1 MPLPAAR
8 YRGFTDCTT
17 RVCDG
22 ISVSAVRIAI
32 INDSGNNT
40 ALANRAGIKGTAACR
55 QSGNETADQVVQI
68 SGPPWGNST
77 HPGIM
82 ASPGNSSSAFQ
93 NSAEGKWTGAGL
105 GSSMD
110 PSAGI
115 HSVAN
120 GQPGGAPTAVG
131 SGSPVISSGLGS
143 NQDFPSG
150 TDIGA
155 DPAAITSRPGTGIAG
170 PAGTDGPS
178 TLVTVTTPNRPGQDG
193 QPGAIDGDTAT
204 GTGVNGG
211 GPAGPGTAGTGP
223 VATATGTDFSSPLS
237 GPGANLN
244 VPSQTGAPDY
254 TVDGQVIPGGGNMES
269 GGLQTGTALAAAQVT
284 GDNGDKSSV
293 NGGDSVLTGGANP
306 AQPGPASTC
315 LCK

>member
-1 MPLPAAR
+1 MPLPTAR

-32 INDSGNNT
+32 INDSSNNT
-40 ALANRAGIKGTAACR
+40 ALASRAGIKGTAACR

-82 ASPGNSSSAFQ
+82 APPGNSSSASQ
-93 NSAEGKWTGAGL
+93 NSTAGNWTGTGL

-110 PSAGI
+110 PAAGMQGVGN
-115 HSVAN
+115 S
-120 GQPGGAPTAVG
+120 QQGGAPTAVG
-131 SGSPVISSGLGS
+131 SGSQGLSSGLDR
-143 NQDFPSG
+143 NLDFPSG

-155 DPAAITSRPGTGIAG
+155 GPAPTTSGPGTGIAG

-193 QPGAIDGDTAT
+193 KPGAIDGDTAT
-204 GTGVNGG
+204 GTVGDGA
-211 GPAGPGTAGTGP
+211 GPAGPGAASTGP
-223 VATATGTDFSSPLS
+223 VASATGTDFSSPSS

-244 VPSQTGAPDY
+244 VPSQSGAPNY
-254 TVDGQVIPGGGNMES
+254 TVDGQVIPGGGNTES
-269 GGLQTGTALAAAQVT
+269 GGLQTGTALAPAQVT
-284 GDNGDKSSV
+284 GGNGDKSSV
-293 NGGDSVLTGGANP
+293 NGGDSVVTGGANL